1 MLVIVVLFVYLSAA
15 LWLAASLRSAT
26 GALSAHGK
34 RLIGLALGALA
45 WLLHGYTLCELVFRG
60 GNLALTA
67 TSAASLVGW
76 IIAAIAWLQTLQQSR
91 FAGITSAILICVGI
105 SAAATAIGQPLYTE
119 TAGNWTLL
127 AHVVLAVLA
136 YSLIAVGSV
145 LALALLWLD
154 KRLHR
159 HQPLGALTT
168 LPSVEALEAG
178 MFQSLTTGFA
188 VLTLALFSGFI
199 FVDNLFAQHLAH
211 KTILS
216 CLAWLLLGVLLI
228 GRWRFGWRGRAA
240 ARWALSSFVLL
251 GLGYFGS
258 KLILENILGKPWN

>member
-1 MLVIVVLFVYLSAA
+1 MLVIVVLFLYLSSA
-15 LWLAASLRSAT
+15 LWLATSLRSAT

-45 WLLHGYTLCELVFRG
+45 WLLHGYALCELVFRA

-67 TSAASLVGW
+67 TAAASLVGW
-76 IIAAIAWLQTLQQSR
+76 IIAAIAWLKALRQNR
-91 FAGITSAILICVGI
+91 FAGLAAAIMVCVGL
-105 SAAATAIGQPLYTE
+105 SAATMAIEQPIYTE
-119 TAGNWTLL
+119 AADNWTLL
-127 AHVVLAVLA
+127 AHIVLAVLA
-136 YSLIAVGSV
+136 YSLVAVGSV

-159 HQPLGALTT
+159 HLALGTLTS

-178 MFQSLTTGFA
+178 MFQSLTAGFA
-188 VLTLALFSGFI
+188 LLTLTLFSGFI

-216 CLAWLLLGVLLI
+216 CLAWLLLGMLLI
-228 GRWRFGWRGRAA
+228 GRWRFGWRGRVA
-240 ARWALSSFVLL
+240 ARWALASFALL
-251 GLGYFGS
+251 GLAYFGS
-258 KLILENILGKPWN
+258 KLVLENILGKHWN